1 VRGCS
6 RGRFWWVREVQE
18 LERLA
23 RGLGGF
29 GAVIGEVGV
38 EVEKVEE
45 ARVGE
50 GELGAALRRWSF
62 LGWMWVGV
70 GPGEGV
76 GGI

>member
-1 VRGCS
+1 
-6 RGRFWWVREVQE
+6 
-18 LERLA
+18 
-23 RGLGGF
+23 
-29 GAVIGEVGV
+29 VIEEVGV

-45 ARVGE
+45 ARVVE